1 MDARRLA
8 ALAAAAPALDR
19 LAAGLF
25 CYAHPC
31 RAGQS
36 LDGRPPLR
44 VAHGRRARQRG
55 DITGAASALA
65 AVSATALPATL
76 PWETR
81 LPAAAAAA
89 LVGLPAAATGPLTTL
104 QMTVN
109 GGRVGRSLAAVAA
122 LHTLCVSTDAAAVAT
137 IAGAAVLA
145 VTTLTARLVD
155 PPAAGG
161 GGVGAAR
168 RGRADPVLA
177 HRRGCAWRRL
187 FRPPRLTPRWP
198 RWCPCPRLARL
209 VVNSRVAA
217 TTNGHS
223 MR

>member
-1 MDARRLA
+1 MAGATSVVPVA
-8 ALAAAAPALDR
+8 A
-19 LAAGLF
+19 
-25 CYAHPC
+25 
-31 RAGQS
+31 
-36 LDGRPPLR
+36 
-44 VAHGRRARQRG
+44 
-55 DITGAASALA
+55 T
-65 AVSATALPATL
+65 TALPATL

-81 LPAAAAAA
+81 LPAAITAA
-89 LVGLPAAATGPLTTL
+89 LANLPAAAMAPLTTF
-104 QMTVN
+104 QTTVN

-209 VVNSRVAA
+209 VVNPRVVA
-217 TTNGHS
+217 TTNGHG